1 VEGWG
6 VYKERMS
13 AEIKNLAIVKNRLQ
27 REVRG
32 LERALERE
40 RMGELWTIRL
50 PDSLVDCLRS

>member
-1 VEGWG
+1 
-6 VYKERMS
+6 MS